1 MESRRRSIHCVL
13 YQFLVPLAMKGGPEG
28 MYLDHGSTST
38 GDARWFRNVMC
49 EEKLNQFMI
58 KQDGTRQV
66 SVIVD
71 LENASFAKN
80 VPVFLQNRRLLMLK
94 ICLRKLYR
102 RILSN
107 QNTNNRCLRYHLTLD
122 WRKVQLLS
130 RRRHFCRRQSYSPL
144 II

>member
-13 YQFLVPLAMKGGPEG
+13 CQFPVPLAMRGRPEG

-38 GDARWFRNVMC
+38 GAARWSRKVKC

-58 KQDGTRQV
+58 KQDGTKQV

-80 VPVFLQNRRLLMLK
+80 VLIFLQNRRLLMLK
-94 ICLRKLYR
+94 ICLRKLYTCYR
-102 RILSN
+102 
-107 QNTNNRCLRYHLTLD
+107 TGT
-122 WRKVQLLS
+122 
-130 RRRHFCRRQSYSPL
+130 CR
-144 II
+144 

>member
-1 MESRRRSIHCVL
+1 
-13 YQFLVPLAMKGGPEG
+13 

-38 GDARWFRNVMC
+38 GGARWFRNAMC

-80 VPVFLQNRRLLMLK
+80 VLVFLQN
-94 ICLRKLYR
+94 
-102 RILSN
+102 
-107 QNTNNRCLRYHLTLD
+107 
-122 WRKVQLLS
+122 
-130 RRRHFCRRQSYSPL
+130 
-144 II
+144 

>member
-1 MESRRRSIHCVL
+1 
-13 YQFLVPLAMKGGPEG
+13 

-38 GDARWFRNVMC
+38 GDVRWFRNVMC
-49 EEKLNQFMI
+49 GEKLNQFMI

-71 LENASFAKN
+71 LESASFAKN
-80 VPVFLQNRRLLMLK
+80 VLVFLQNRRLLMLK

-107 QNTNNRCLRYHLTLD
+107 
-122 WRKVQLLS
+122 
-130 RRRHFCRRQSYSPL
+130 
-144 II
+144 

>member
-1 MESRRRSIHCVL
+1 
-13 YQFLVPLAMKGGPEG
+13 

-49 EEKLNQFMI
+49 GEKLNQFMI
-58 KQDGTRQV
+58 KQDGTRKV

-80 VPVFLQNRRLLMLK
+80 VLVFLQNRRLLMLK

-107 QNTNNRCLRYHLTLD
+107 
-122 WRKVQLLS
+122 
-130 RRRHFCRRQSYSPL
+130 
-144 II
+144 